1 MPDTIRQRIIFDAA
15 YGSITG
21 GDEFRRQV
29 ADTYGRGVGEGTVQG
44 VKGASAKLR
53 SEFKETLKA
62 ATTAGMRKPMRA
74 LAEDWKRTNDK
85 IVAQQEQLLAKQ
97 TQFRNT
103 TNAQEKEK
111 LRGEIDK
118 SKALIAAEEKAL
130 RDRVKKLKGSAEYFG
145 EMIEASTRRAGR
157 NWQESVS
164 KGAEKLD
171 GVISQA
177 LSADN
182 LDAAGI
188 ANVFSGA
195 LGRAG
200 EFSASV
206 GAKYGGQAGRMGQL
220 GAAATSLAGAAAAL
234 AGVAAGFAAVLAL
247 LGAAYAQTKDL
258 NKSLLDGAAAADMF
272 SDRLSVGAGD
282 LADKLGSL
290 RQAAIGLSFSFRMG
304 KDEATDLLKSLM
316 DSGLTLNQWGKFVRG
331 TGTDLEKFTQVAE
344 AAAKYTLA
352 FGISADEFGSYANTM
367 FRDFGNNLDT
377 LEDGLT
383 SIFMGAQKANIS
395 TKAFFTAVNE
405 ATSGMA
411 LYNFRLEDTV
421 GLLTNMIEILGEDLA
436 KAQMSGGLFDL
447 SGMGQEERTRFVMNA
462 GGTAAVR
469 GDLQAD
475 LRSQLDT
482 FNETFGDLTTN
493 LDSTLLENGRLSADA
508 FANMSEDAFGDMIYE
523 LRQGEDA
530 QLTAMARNLEN
541 LRGLARGAREGG
553 GLGAVATGVGYTS
566 QSGALALRLREARSL
581 SGTGPLG
588 ELEGLSQQ
596 AYESLTGR
604 SGEELEVLK
613 RLDRQLRAQFR
624 AETGQQITS
633 GNFDEFTK
641 WVSSGKASE
650 MFDSE
655 VAVEQYKA
663 MTMMER
669 LAQDQVKE
677 TRSMSAILSGTIA
690 LTLEKINGAMEGVLS
705 LMGGGGRDRADLLQ
719 DINDSMTSNAEALE
733 EAQAELSTL
742 KDELARTTDSAE
754 VAQKRAEI
762 ELKERELAGLMETS
776 GSLQRQYRAA
786 ATGGVE
792 NADDMLAMELK
803 EQFGVGRRS
812 DVIDKLMEDL
822 TDDQLKAMEEAL
834 GSEIGV
840 STRPQDELEDIRK
853 IHDYLREE
861 NIPLDP
867 AARRDQQALER
878 QRELAEVGV
887 ITDLSAPG
895 GQAPVT
901 ARKLIDVL
909 GTDPYTSP
917 AFTEASDFDDLTQ
930 MVGGDRLD
938 RYEGSAQVSGFG
950 HAYLTNDMIAA
961 IQEGNEEELNKLLA
975 ADQAL
980 EGSMNQ
986 FGLDLTSDT
995 EGLPAIVSEAKDI
1008 ETAVRDLPR
1017 MMQIADLAGQLGMD
1031 AGVVGSRL
1039 RTRRGQTDL
1048 IRRIN
1053 ELEGNEAAIALGKAL
1068 GVQGQY
1074 TPREKPE
1081 LGDFIYRGDGMGGTL
1096 TPISSRDQFL
1106 GLYEGS
1112 PIARGLNRT
1121 GGGSGN
1127 VVININGG
1135 DEQVVYRTVKKAL
1148 QARGRR

>member
-1 MPDTIRQRIIFDAA
+1 MT
-15 YGSITG
+15 
-21 GDEFRRQV
+21 
-29 ADTYGRGVGEGTVQG
+29 
-44 VKGASAKLR
+44 
-53 SEFKETLKA
+53 
-62 ATTAGMRKPMRA
+62 
-74 LAEDWKRTNDK
+74 
-85 IVAQQEQLLAKQ
+85 
-97 TQFRNT
+97 
-103 TNAQEKEK
+103 
-111 LRGEIDK
+111 
-118 SKALIAAEEKAL
+118 
-130 RDRVKKLKGSAEYFG
+130 
-145 EMIEASTRRAGR
+145 
-157 NWQESVS
+157 
-164 KGAEKLD
+164 
-171 GVISQA
+171 
-177 LSADN
+177 
-182 LDAAGI
+182 
-188 ANVFSGA
+188 
-195 LGRAG
+195 
-200 EFSASV
+200 
-206 GAKYGGQAGRMGQL
+206 
-220 GAAATSLAGAAAAL
+220 
-234 AGVAAGFAAVLAL
+234 
-247 LGAAYAQTKDL
+247 
-258 NKSLLDGAAAADMF
+258 
-272 SDRLSVGAGD
+272 
-282 LADKLGSL
+282 
-290 RQAAIGLSFSFRMG
+290 
-304 KDEATDLLKSLM
+304 
-316 DSGLTLNQWGKFVRG
+316 
-331 TGTDLEKFTQVAE
+331 
-344 AAAKYTLA
+344 
-352 FGISADEFGSYANTM
+352 
-367 FRDFGNNLDT
+367 
-377 LEDGLT
+377 
-383 SIFMGAQKANIS
+383 
-395 TKAFFTAVNE
+395 
-405 ATSGMA
+405 
-411 LYNFRLEDTV
+411 
-421 GLLTNMIEILGEDLA
+421 
-436 KAQMSGGLFDL
+436 GGLFDF

-508 FANMSEDAFGDMIYE
+508 FANMSEDAFGDMLYE

-624 AETGQQITS
+624 AETGQQITK

-705 LMGGGGRDRADLLQ
+705 LMSGGQGRADLLQ
-719 DINDSMTSNAEALE
+719 GINDSMTSNAEALE
-733 EAQAELSTL
+733 ESQAELSTL

-754 VAQKRAEI
+754 IAQKKAEI
-762 ELKERELAGLMETS
+762 ELKEREIAGLMETS
-776 GSLQRQYRAA
+776 GSLERQYRAA

-792 NADDMLAMELK
+792 NAEDLLAMELK
-803 EQFGVGRRS
+803 EKFGVGRRS

-822 TDDQLKAMEEAL
+822 TDEQLEAMKEAL

-840 STRPQDELEDIRK
+840 SPRPQDELEDIRK
-853 IHDYLREE
+853 IHTYLQDA

-867 AARRDQQALER
+867 ARRRERQALER
-878 QRELAEVGV
+878 QQELAEVGV
-887 ITDLSAPG
+887 ITDLTAPG
-895 GQAPVT
+895 GTDPVT

-909 GTDPYTSP
+909 GPNGVYESP
-917 AFTEASDFDDLTQ
+917 AFTEASDFDDITTTLN
-930 MVGGDRLD
+930 GDRLD
-938 RYEGSAQVSGFG
+938 RYEGYAQVSGFG
-950 HAYLTNDMIAA
+950 GAYLTNDMIAA
-961 IQEGNEEELNKLLA
+961 IQGDDAEELDKLLA
-975 ADQAL
+975 EDRAL

-986 FGLDLTSDT
+986 LGRDLTSDT

-1008 ETAVRDLPR
+1008 TAAIGDLPR
-1017 MMQIADLAGQLGMD
+1017 KMQIADLAGQLGMD

-1039 RTRRGQTDL
+1039 RTRRGQNDIL
-1048 IRRIN
+1048 RRIN
-1053 ELEGNEAAIALGKAL
+1053 ELEGNETAIALGKAL
-1068 GVQGQY
+1068 GVQGRY
-1074 TPREKPE
+1074 TPRVKPPND
-1081 LGDFIYRGDGMGGTL
+1081 DFIYRGDGTGGTL
-1096 TPISSRDQFL
+1096 TPINSRDQFL

-1112 PIARGLNRT
+1112 PIARGLNRA
-1121 GGGSGN
+1121 GGGAGN